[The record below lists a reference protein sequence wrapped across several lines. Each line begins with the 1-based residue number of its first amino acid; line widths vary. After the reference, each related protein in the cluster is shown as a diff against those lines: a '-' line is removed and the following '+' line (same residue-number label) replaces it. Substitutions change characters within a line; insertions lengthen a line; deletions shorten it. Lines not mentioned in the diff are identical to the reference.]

1 MTRKVK
7 KKFEKRICQWT
18 MPFKWPLLL
27 FVFVTTVCLTL
38 LYRFYEF
45 LFFQV
50 QKQLLGIIDSS
61 MVDITVE
68 SLPFHILPLKH
79 LCRLKIRSLLR
90 TTGVKTTE
98 KFLQTVDSLPLP
110 YVLKNYLRYMWYHW
124 SFIGRHKKM
133 VSLFLMLL
141 YFLWKRLLHNCCD

>member
-1 MTRKVK
+1 MTTFVVC
-7 KKFEKRICQWT
+7 ICYNCMSNIIVQILWI
-18 MPFKWPLLL
+18 P
-27 FVFVTTVCLTL
+27 
-38 LYRFYEF
+38 
-45 LFFQV
+45 FFQV

-61 MVDITVE
+61 MVDITIE

-141 YFLWKRLLHNCCD
+141 YFYESVYCTIAVIK